1 MPYVRT
7 GIGLLFRDDSEK
19 GKLYLLEV
27 LERYDGNVT
36 RAAQELDIT
45 QRQLRRLCVRENLD
59 AAIENMREP
68 EWLRRT
74 KELLQ

>member
-1 MPYVRT
+1 MPFVQT
-7 GIGLLFRDDSEK
+7 GIGLLFRDDPEK

-36 RAAQELDIT
+36 RAAQELNISR
-45 QRQLRRLCVRENLD
+45 RQLRKLIVRENLD